1 MSDGLKV
8 ILGALGGVVLI
19 LLLIGGFS
27 DSGMGYDMMG
37 GGLFGMLVALLF
49 WLLLLD
55 LLIAVMVWI
64 LDQTQH
70 R

>member
-8 ILGALGGVVLI
+8 ILGALGG
-19 LLLIGGFS
+19 GP
-27 DSGMGYDMMG
+27 
-37 GGLFGMLVALLF
+37 FGMLFALLF

-64 LDQTQH
+64 FDQTQH